1 MLKRFFICFIAVS
14 LCLGFSACK
23 MGAGDDD
30 MGGGLVNPNGD
41 PSITVT
47 GITFGGNMTLRPNKT
62 YDPRDFL
69 DTVPSGGVLPSGI
82 TFDVNRDT
90 PGNPMSFCASI
101 RSGKLVTTSVD
112 NPSYTLTATY
122 NGTPE
127 TCKFWIKAPDPS
139 HGSSDINPTAASG
152 KTYATVNRILNDSSS
167 PWYAICFISDK
178 QVRIGICSVRRENA
192 IKLARGANPGT
203 GSSHILNY
211 TYDGRVYDLQGY
223 IRVVGGECVI
233 KNGVLTN
240 YFFETA
246 PKEFKYEL

>member
-1 MLKRFFICFIAVS
+1 
-14 LCLGFSACK
+14 
-23 MGAGDDD
+23 
-30 MGGGLVNPNGD
+30 
-41 PSITVT
+41 
-47 GITFGGNMTLRPNKT
+47 MTLRPGRT

-82 TFDVNRDT
+82 TFSVTGTTPVSRD
-90 PGNPMSFCASI
+90 ASY
-101 RSGKLVTTSVD
+101 SNGKIVVD
-112 NPSYTLTATY
+112 QNAMDPQPYTLRASW
-122 NGTPE
+122 NGNNP
-127 TCKFWIKAPDPS
+127 TCKFYIKAS
-139 HGSSDINPTAASG
+139 ASLGQSDIKPTAASG

-246 PKEFKYEL
+246 PKEFKYES